1 MGNICRSPTAEAVL
15 RAQLRQA
22 GLDGRVAVDSAGTHG
37 WHAGEPP
44 DPRAIRIAALRGYEL
59 AHLRA
64 RAVRDEDYTRFDRML
79 AMDEANLEWLL
90 GRRPAG
96 APARIGLLMDHACDH
111 AAVREVPDPYY
122 GAATGFEHV
131 LDLVEDACRGLVA
144 ELAATL
150 PPEPPAQRR
159 A

>member
-1 MGNICRSPTAEAVL
+1 MPFVHCAILCL
-15 RAQLRQA
+15 RHQ
-22 GLDGRVAVDSAGTHG
+22 RVAFSIVILVVVGFAASSSITLAGDETAAATAVHVQRRVLLPMVGRTDGTSDTGAVYEAIPVDQPS
-37 WHAGEPP
+37 P
-44 DPRAIRIAALRGYEL
+44 DG
-59 AHLRA
+59 
-64 RAVRDEDYTRFDRML
+64 
-79 AMDEANLEWLL
+79 
-90 GRRPAG
+90 RPAG